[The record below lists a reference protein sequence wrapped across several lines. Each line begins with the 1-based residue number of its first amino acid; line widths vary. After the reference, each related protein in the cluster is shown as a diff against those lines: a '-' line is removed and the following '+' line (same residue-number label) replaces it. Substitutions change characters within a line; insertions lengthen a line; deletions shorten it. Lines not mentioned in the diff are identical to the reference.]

1 MKKISFL
8 FLFLSSIIE
17 NLVLYSSHCSFAC
30 YMYKTTIGACIYQQ
44 KLTVQICSILVF
56 IFKDRNLFV
65 SAWIMCSRF
74 VSVLDVCEFMTK
86 IFKDSENPNKKSTFK
101 DSCGL
106 ECTICNATLKKLPV

>member
-44 KLTVQICSILVF
+44 KLTIQICSNLVF

-74 VSVLDVCEFMTK
+74 VSVLDVCEFYD
-86 IFKDSENPNKKSTFK
+86 KD
-101 DSCGL
+101 L
-106 ECTICNATLKKLPV
+106 